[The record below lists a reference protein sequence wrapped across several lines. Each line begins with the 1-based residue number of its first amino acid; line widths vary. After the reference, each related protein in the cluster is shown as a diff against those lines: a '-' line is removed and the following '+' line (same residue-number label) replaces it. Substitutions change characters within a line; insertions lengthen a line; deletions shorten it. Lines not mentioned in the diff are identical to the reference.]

1 MPEFRVQFPMKE
13 ICFFKN
19 CSSPQGI
26 WVRVFEVLL
35 TFLMPM
41 ESRFRSKEMHKHEQ
55 IGSADLNQIDPSGS
69 STIAKEA
76 VLNKDGID
84 EKDQKAQKA
93 ASM

>member
-1 MPEFRVQFPMKE
+1 
-13 ICFFKN
+13 
-19 CSSPQGI
+19 
-26 WVRVFEVLL
+26 
-35 TFLMPM
+35 
-41 ESRFRSKEMHKHEQ
+41 MHKHEQ